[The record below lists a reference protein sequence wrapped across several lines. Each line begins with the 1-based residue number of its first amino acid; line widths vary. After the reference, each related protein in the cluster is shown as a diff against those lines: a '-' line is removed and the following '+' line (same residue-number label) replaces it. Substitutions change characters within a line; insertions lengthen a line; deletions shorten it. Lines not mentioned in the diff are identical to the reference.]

1 MVGDRDPGPVPVVV
15 VIAPAITEG
24 ALILAREGTHPHA
37 LVVVVTQDP
46 FRLHRHHRL
55 ALAASPNP
63 GLGHRSVML
72 VLYGRVKPFQDPGKI
87 FCFGVRPY

>member
-1 MVGDRDPGPVPVVV
+1 
-15 VIAPAITEG
+15 
-24 ALILAREGTHPHA
+24 
-37 LVVVVTQDP
+37 VVVTQDP